1 MSRVIV
7 AEYDAHETALRLTVP
22 LPGVKDHEKV
32 RVSVETDDASRQL
45 PQITDPLARLASLDA
60 PTGDIQQM
68 LSEIEAGRR

>member
-7 AEYDAHETALRLTVP
+7 AEYDANENALRLAEP
-22 LPGVKDHEKV
+22 LPDVKDHEKV
-32 RVSVETDDASRQL
+32 RISVEKDDTPQL
-45 PQITDPLARLASLDA
+45 PPVTNALSRLASLDA